1 LKVVSQLDIL
11 EKKPNTKN
19 VKQEK
24 IRLNMINDLFTD
36 SVYKIS
42 NEQID
47 LEQQSIKK
55 RISDLEL
62 LKEEYL
68 SRIIMV
74 NIIKGG
80 QGYIQRRELKT

>member
-1 LKVVSQLDIL
+1 MVYTRFGYAEVDLKQFKKKQADDKEEDQIIESLLPQDVLKVVSQLDIL
-11 EKKPNTKN
+11 DKKPNTKN

-47 LEQQSIKK
+47 ME
-55 RISDLEL
+55 
-62 LKEEYL
+62 
-68 SRIIMV
+68 
-74 NIIKGG
+74 
-80 QGYIQRRELKT
+80 

>member
-1 LKVVSQLDIL
+1 MVYTRFGYVEVDLKQFKKKQVDDKEEDQIIESLLPQDVLKVVSQLDIL
-11 EKKPNTKN
+11 DKKPSTKN

-47 LEQQSIKK
+47 LE
-55 RISDLEL
+55 
-62 LKEEYL
+62 
-68 SRIIMV
+68 
-74 NIIKGG
+74 
-80 QGYIQRRELKT
+80 

>member
-1 LKVVSQLDIL
+1 MVYTRFGYVEVDLKQFKKKQVDDKEEDQIIESLLPQDVLKVVSQLDIL
-11 EKKPNTKN
+11 DKKPNTKN

-47 LEQQSIKK
+47 ME
-55 RISDLEL
+55 
-62 LKEEYL
+62 
-68 SRIIMV
+68 
-74 NIIKGG
+74 
-80 QGYIQRRELKT
+80 

>member
-1 LKVVSQLDIL
+1 MKVVSQLDIL
-11 EKKPNTKN
+11 DKKPSSKN

-47 LEQQSIKK
+47 LEKQAIKK
-55 RISDLEL
+55 RIYDLEL
-62 LKEEYL
+62 LKEDYL
-68 SRIIMV
+68 SRIIQV

-80 QGYIQRRELKT
+80 QEYIQRRELKT

>member
-1 LKVVSQLDIL
+1 MVYTRFGYVEVDLKQFKKNQVDDKEEDQIIESLLPQDVLKVVSQLDIL
-11 EKKPNTKN
+11 DKKPNTKN

-47 LEQQSIKK
+47 ME
-55 RISDLEL
+55 
-62 LKEEYL
+62 
-68 SRIIMV
+68 
-74 NIIKGG
+74 
-80 QGYIQRRELKT
+80 

>member
-1 LKVVSQLDIL
+1 MVYTRFGYVEVDLKQFKKKQVDDKEEDQIIESLLPQDVLKVVSQLDIL
-11 EKKPNTKN
+11 DKKPSSKN

-47 LEQQSIKK
+47 LE
-55 RISDLEL
+55 
-62 LKEEYL
+62 
-68 SRIIMV
+68 
-74 NIIKGG
+74 
-80 QGYIQRRELKT
+80 

>member
-1 LKVVSQLDIL
+1 MVYTRFGYAEVDLKQFKKKQVDDKEEDQIIESLLPQDVLKVVSQLDIL
-11 EKKPNTKN
+11 DKKPSTKN

-47 LEQQSIKK
+47 LE
-55 RISDLEL
+55 
-62 LKEEYL
+62 
-68 SRIIMV
+68 
-74 NIIKGG
+74 
-80 QGYIQRRELKT
+80 

>member
-1 LKVVSQLDIL
+1 VVYTRFGYVEVDLKQFKKKQVDDKEEDQIIESLLPQDVLKVVSQLDIL
-11 EKKPNTKN
+11 DKKPSTKN

-47 LEQQSIKK
+47 LE
-55 RISDLEL
+55 
-62 LKEEYL
+62 
-68 SRIIMV
+68 
-74 NIIKGG
+74 
-80 QGYIQRRELKT
+80 

>member
-1 LKVVSQLDIL
+1 MVYTRFGYAEVDLKQFKKKQVDDKEEDQIIESLLPQDVWKVVSQLDIL
-11 EKKPNTKN
+11 DKKPSTKN

-47 LEQQSIKK
+47 LE
-55 RISDLEL
+55 
-62 LKEEYL
+62 
-68 SRIIMV
+68 
-74 NIIKGG
+74 
-80 QGYIQRRELKT
+80 

>member
-1 LKVVSQLDIL
+1 MVYTRFGYVEVDLKQFKKKQVDDKEEDQIIESLLPQDVLKVVSQLDIL
-11 EKKPNTKN
+11 DKKPNTKN

-47 LEQQSIKK
+47 LE
-55 RISDLEL
+55 
-62 LKEEYL
+62 
-68 SRIIMV
+68 
-74 NIIKGG
+74 
-80 QGYIQRRELKT
+80 

>member
-1 LKVVSQLDIL
+1 MVYTRFGYAEGDLKQFKKKQVDDKEEDQIIESLLPQDVLKVVSQLDIL
-11 EKKPNTKN
+11 DKKPSTKN

-47 LEQQSIKK
+47 LE
-55 RISDLEL
+55 
-62 LKEEYL
+62 
-68 SRIIMV
+68 
-74 NIIKGG
+74 
-80 QGYIQRRELKT
+80 